1 MRVHYFLYDFRA
13 TSDVS
18 HLNVFVPL
26 TMIAGRHS
34 ELESPYT
41 TKGIKVMGTC
51 MQKKTK
57 RVTWKMDGYK
67 KKYDANLQMRR

>member
-1 MRVHYFLYDFRA
+1 MHVHYFLYDFRA

-51 MQKKTK
+51 MQKKQNVSPEKWTGTK
-57 RVTWKMDGYK
+57 KT
-67 KKYDANLQMRR
+67 